1 VRRRGKSGKKL
12 RYSVKH
18 VAEPAT
24 CCDCEVDRHGTLVV
38 PVFPASHNPDLVDEF
53 GSPEIAERIAGRFAR
68 GFLNGVLRLVT
79 QDLNSRLPPSLS
91 YIREFA
97 KAMFDTS
104 GKYQWSRHFGDIG
117 SQFGRSVAVDEGGN
131 TYLTGDFG
139 GTMNFGGEDLVSVDS
154 ADLYLAKFDSA
165 GTHQWSKSF
174 GDAEYQYGRSVAVG
188 VQGSV
193 YLTGEFGGTMN
204 FGGEDLVSG
213 DSADLYLAKFDSA
226 GEHQW
231 SKNFG
236 DAEYQYGRS
245 VAVDAQDSLYL
256 TGEFGGGMNLGGE
269 DLVSAG
275 STDLYLAKFD
285 SAGTHVWSR
294 HFGDIGSQFGR
305 SVAVDAGGNAYL
317 TGYFEGTMNL
327 GGEDL
332 VSEGSWEIFL
342 AKFVY

>member
-1 VRRRGKSGKKL
+1 MRRRGKSGKKL

-165 GTHQWSKSF
+165 G
-174 GDAEYQYGRSVAVG
+174 
-188 VQGSV
+188 
-193 YLTGEFGGTMN
+193 
-204 FGGEDLVSG
+204 
-213 DSADLYLAKFDSA
+213 
-226 GEHQW
+226 EHQW